1 MALVAIRRH
10 ATFDSLHN
18 SGFRWLWLG
27 KLASSATMEMGSVA
41 QGWLAYELTGS
52 ALALGLITAGR
63 SVARLT
69 FSLYAGAL
77 ADRFE
82 KRQLLMI
89 SRSGMVALAV
99 WLAAVILLGRLQV
112 WHLVTY
118 SFLSGILSSFM
129 MPAERAVMAELVGRQ
144 GMMNAVSLTS
154 VGQGL
159 MGIVGAAAAGFAIQ
173 SLGASSVYLA
183 MAGLFIMALYT
194 LTRLPLSGIHNSG
207 ASSVWSDLVDGL
219 RYLRV
224 CPPMLPLMFIAI
236 VRVLL
241 GWTYRSL
248 MPVYADQVL
257 GFDARGLGILTA
269 APSVGAMASS
279 FILASMGRSRK
290 KGVILLASGIVMGLA
305 LVAFANTRPFA
316 LVLLFLVVVGAA
328 RNGTMITNQTLLQ
341 ISSDDAHRARTVAMY
356 MAIMGLMPLGTI
368 PAGALADAIGVPLV
382 LTLQGFLL
390 IGIFSWLW
398 LRSVV
403 RKME

>member
-1 MALVAIRRH
+1 MALVAVRRY
-10 ATFDSLHN
+10 AAFDSLRN
-18 SGFRWLWLG
+18 SGFRWLWFG
-27 KLASSATMEMGSVA
+27 KLASSATMEMGTVA

-52 ALALGLITAGR
+52 ALALGFVTAGR
-63 SVARLT
+63 SVARLV
-69 FSLYAGAL
+69 FSLYAGTL

-89 SRSGMVALAV
+89 SRSGSVLLAV
-99 WLAAVILLGRLQV
+99 WLATVILMGRLQV
-112 WHLVTY
+112 WHLVAY

-129 MPAERAVMAELVGRQ
+129 MPAERAVMAELVGRE
-144 GMMNAVSLTS
+144 GMLNAVSLTS

-159 MGIVGAAAAGFAIQ
+159 MGIVGASAAGFAIQ
-173 SLGASSVYLA
+173 SMGASSVYLA

-194 LTRLPLSGIHNSG
+194 LTHLPLSGIHNSG

-236 VRVLL
+236 VRVIL

-257 GFDARGLGILTA
+257 GFDARGLGILIA

-290 KGVILLASGIVMGLA
+290 KGVILLASGVVMGLA

-316 LVLLFLVVVGAA
+316 LVLLFLVIVGAA
-328 RNGTMITNQTLLQ
+328 RNGTMITNQTLVQ
-341 ISSDDAHRARTVAMY
+341 ISSDDTHRARTVAMY

-368 PAGALADAIGVPLV
+368 PAGALADVVGVPLV

-398 LRSVV
+398 LRSTV